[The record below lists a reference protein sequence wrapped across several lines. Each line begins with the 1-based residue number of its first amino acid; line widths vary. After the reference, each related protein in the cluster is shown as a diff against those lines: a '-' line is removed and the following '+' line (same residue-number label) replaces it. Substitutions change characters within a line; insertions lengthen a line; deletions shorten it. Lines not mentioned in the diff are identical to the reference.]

1 MIQGAFES
9 ICPVCLNI

>member
-9 ICPVCLNI
+9 MRLDEK